1 MHSLLP
7 VSGGV
12 RGSMPVDMARERH
25 LFWPLRGILAP
36 GWGKVP
42 ELVKIG
48 KVVGPTGAV
57 VGELYDIYAVIHGD
71 ITPTHFAANSTATL
85 ASATEILAPFAVAYF
100 VVDAFVPG
108 GVGGIV
114 NNVSNYQYSQA
125 RANDPPPA
133 YQNTDIEDMSGWNR

>member
-1 MHSLLP
+1 MEGQKFYDWFTKFNAQVGLATWASLM
-7 VSGGV
+7 S
-12 RGSMPVDMARERH
+12 
-25 LFWPLRGILAP
+25 
-36 GWGKVP
+36 KVP